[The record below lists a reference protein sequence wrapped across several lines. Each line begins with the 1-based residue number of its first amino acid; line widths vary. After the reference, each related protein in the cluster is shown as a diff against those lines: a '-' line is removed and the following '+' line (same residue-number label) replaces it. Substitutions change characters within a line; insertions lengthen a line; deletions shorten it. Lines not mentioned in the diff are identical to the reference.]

1 MQLSVDRPPVKP
13 PSPFLPAPV
22 PVHCGA
28 HFSWL
33 YKYTY
38 KSINKNIN
46 KNTNSFCP
54 LLPAPVPECIQQPGN
69 LTRPPYSMS
78 RSDISV
84 LSFISAGIFVA
95 GIWIF
100 NQHQKIFDIA
110 LFSVTRRSVIRSCH
124 SFSKPVNRKKRQ
136 HFTRSYHASTMFG
149 MMINLPATYV
159 LPVFFFIIGIIEQK
173 HWLKNAFLPW

>member
-84 LSFISAGIFVA
+84 LSIISAGIFVA
-95 GIWIF
+95 GIWIL

-110 LFSVTRRSVIRSCH
+110 LFSVTRRSVIQSYH
-124 SFSKPVNRKKRQ
+124 SFPSQSIEKKTTLHKIISCIHDVRDDDQ
-136 HFTRSYHASTMFG
+136 SPG
-149 MMINLPATYV
+149 NLCITS
-159 LPVFFFIIGIIEQK
+159 VFFSS
-173 HWLKNAFLPW
+173 

>member
-110 LFSVTRRSVIRSCH
+110 LFSVDLSFGRVIVFPSQ
-124 SFSKPVNRKKRQ
+124 SIEKKDNTSQDHIMHPRCSGWWSISRQ
-136 HFTRSYHASTMFG
+136 LMY
-149 MMINLPATYV
+149 YQC
-159 LPVFFFIIGIIEQK
+159 FFFIIGIIEQK

>member
-28 HFSWL
+28 HFSRL

-38 KSINKNIN
+38 KNID
-46 KNTNSFCP
+46 KNTKTNTNAKTKSFSP
-54 LLPAPVPECIQQPGN
+54 ILPAPLPECIQQPGN
-69 LTRPPYSMS
+69 QTRLPYSMS

-84 LSFISAGIFVA
+84 LSFISAGSFVA
-95 GIWIF
+95 GIGIL
-100 NQHQKIFDIA
+100 NQHQKIIDIA
-110 LFSVTRRSVIRSCH
+110 LFSVTRRSVIQSCH
-124 SFSKPVNRKKRQ
+124 SFSKPVNRKISQ

-149 MMINLPATYV
+149 MMTNLSAT
-159 LPVFFFIIGIIEQK
+159 
-173 HWLKNAFLPW
+173 